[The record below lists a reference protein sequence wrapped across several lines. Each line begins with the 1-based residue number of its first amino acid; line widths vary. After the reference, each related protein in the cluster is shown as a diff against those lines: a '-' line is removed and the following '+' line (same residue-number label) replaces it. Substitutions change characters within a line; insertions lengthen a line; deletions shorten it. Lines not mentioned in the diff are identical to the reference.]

1 MADPETPAT
10 SQGPV
15 IISTSSS
22 ERAPIIYFDGAS
34 CFGHHNGAIQIELAA
49 NLLMPVGRGPGR
61 RGSDRASA
69 LQRGRGAGTAR
80 SARQGARDVQAGT
93 AAADGGY
100 SGGEEL
106 TTAA

>member
-49 NLLMPVGRGPGR
+49 NLLMPVGAAVRV
-61 RGSDRASA
+61 DVV
-69 LQRGRGAGTAR
+69 QTAHLR
-80 SARQGARDVQAGT
+80 CSV
-93 AAADGGY
+93 AAARALREALEKALAMY
-100 SGGEEL
+100 QQGEQQPRPEEIPSVKN
-106 TTAA
+106 

>member
-49 NLLMPVGRGPGR
+49 NLLMPVGAAVRV
-61 RGSDRASA
+61 DVV
-69 LQRGRGAGTAR
+69 QTAHLR
-80 SARQGARDVQAGT
+80 CSV
-93 AAADGGY
+93 AAALALREALDKALAMYQQGQQQPRP
-100 SGGEEL
+100 EEIPSVKN
-106 TTAA
+106 

>member
-34 CFGHHNGAIQIELAA
+34 CFGQPQRRDPDRACGE
-49 NLLMPVGRGPGR
+49 PVDAGR
-61 RGSDRASA
+61 RRREG
-69 LQRGRGAGTAR
+69 
-80 SARQGARDVQAGT
+80 
-93 AAADGGY
+93 
-100 SGGEEL
+100 
-106 TTAA
+106 